1 MPSRPPTTLWCD
13 EPVDELRLR
22 DSTDD
27 DVPAL
32 ADVATRGF
40 QRFTGRAA
48 PWTVTA
54 LRRMRKVPGR
64 DPGRDFPVVVRGD
77 EVVAWG
83 ALFANPPYR
92 EIFSPL
98 HVDPD
103 LDDHALDTALD
114 LLLDHL
120 DGLARD
126 VVADEPADPERL
138 RTTEVVAQ
146 DERLRDRLETRRF
159 VVDRDEYE
167 MAIELDG
174 VPDAPSWP
182 EGITVA
188 ELRGPQDTDVVV
200 DLLAGSFAE
209 HPGDLPFSTSLI
221 GHVLSG
227 EDFRAA
233 GSALASDSEGPVGLV
248 VCRDR
253 ADAGYVWVLGVL
265 PRARRHRL
273 GTALLRHAF
282 HAYAAAGTALV
293 TLDVDGGN
301 DSGAL
306 TVYERAGM
314 TVRTRNLV
322 LQRPLAP

>member
-1 MPSRPPTTLWCD
+1 MSG
-13 EPVDELRLR
+13 LRLR
-22 DSTDD
+22 ESTDD

-40 QRFTGRAA
+40 ARFTGRPA
-48 PWTVTA
+48 PWSETG

-83 ALFANPPYR
+83 ALFANPPYL
-92 EIFSPL
+92 EMFSPL

-103 LDDHALDTALD
+103 LDDDDLGTALA

-120 DGLARD
+120 DGLARE
-126 VVADEPADPERL
+126 VVADQPTDPARL
-138 RTTEVVAQ
+138 RTTEVLAL
-146 DERLRDRLETRRF
+146 DERLRGRLEGLGF

-174 VPDAPSWP
+174 VPDAPAWP
-182 EGITVA
+182 EGITVTP
-188 ELRGPQDTDVVV
+188 LRGPADTDVVV
-200 DLLAGSFAE
+200 AVLAASFAD
-209 HPGDLPFSTSLI
+209 HPGDLPFSTELI
-221 GHVLSG
+221 GHVLAG
-227 EDFRAA
+227 EDLRLA
-233 GSALASDSEGPVGLV
+233 GSALAHDADGPVGLV

-265 PRARRHRL
+265 PRGRRHRL

-282 HAYAAAGTALV
+282 HAYAVAGTTLV

-322 LQRPLAP
+322 LQRPLGA

>member
-1 MPSRPPTTLWCD
+1 MSG
-13 EPVDELRLR
+13 LRVR
-22 DSTDD
+22 ESTDD

-40 QRFTGRAA
+40 ARFTGRPA
-48 PWTVTA
+48 PWSETA
-54 LRRMRKVPGR
+54 LRRMRTVPGR

-83 ALFANPPYR
+83 AIFANAPYL

-103 LDDHALDTALD
+103 LDDDELPAALA

-120 DGLARD
+120 DGVARE
-126 VVADEPADPERL
+126 VVADEPVGPARL
-138 RTTEVVAQ
+138 RTTEVLAQ
-146 DERLRDRLETRRF
+146 DERLRAALEALGF

-174 VPDAPSWP
+174 VPPAPTWP
-182 EGITVA
+182 AGITA
-188 ELRGPQDTDVVV
+188 RPPRGPEDTDLVV
-200 DLLAGSFAE
+200 DLLDGSFAD
-209 HPGDLPFSTSLI
+209 HPGDLPFTPELI
-221 GHVLSG
+221 RHVLSG
-227 EDFRAA
+227 EDLRTTA
-233 GSALASDSEGPVGLV
+233 SAIASDADGPVGLV
-248 VCRDR
+248 LCRDR
-253 ADAGYVWVLGVL
+253 PSAGYVWVVGVL

-273 GTALLRHAF
+273 GTALLSHAF
-282 HAYAAAGTALV
+282 HAYAAEGTSLV

-306 TVYERAGM
+306 AVYERAGM

-322 LQRPLAP
+322 LQRPLEP